1 MNPSKQITVG
11 IDATNIRVGGGVTH
25 LVEFLRAAH
34 PEKHG
39 VARIVIWGGT
49 ATLQLIEDRPWLFKK
64 TPPALD
70 QGLLQRTLWQHFHL
84 SQSVREEECD
94 LLFVPGGNHVGNYH
108 PIVTMSR
115 NLLPFEWRELRRFG
129 WSWMTVKLLLLRFA
143 QTRSYKRADGLIFL
157 NQYASKRVMKVVKKA
172 GGKTTIIPHG
182 VNVRFSMAPREQ
194 LLINKYDSSNPFRIL
209 YVSTVDI
216 FKHQW
221 VVAAAVANLRN
232 KGIPVTL
239 DLVGSAYPPA
249 LKKMNKVLELVDPG
263 SEYIQ
268 YRGAIPYSKLHE
280 LYGSA
285 NLGLFASSCENMPNI
300 LVELMASGLPI
311 VCSRYGS
318 MPEVLG
324 DAGEYFDPEDVKDI
338 ERSIAKMIHS
348 PELRKNK
355 SKLAYERSK
364 LYSWK
369 ECASKTIDFLS
380 KVAQR

>member
-25 LVEFLRAAH
+25 LIEFLRAAH
-34 PEKHG
+34 PEEHG
-39 VARIVIWGGT
+39 IARIVIWGGT
-49 ATLQLIEDRPWLFKK
+49 ATMQLIEERPWLFKN
-64 TPPALD
+64 TPSALD

-84 SQSVREEECD
+84 SKFMKEEECD
-94 LLFVPGGNHVGNYH
+94 LLFVPGGNYVGNYH

-129 WSWMTVKLLLLRFA
+129 WSWMTVKLSILRFA

-157 NQYASKRVMKVVKKA
+157 NQFASKTVMKVVKKV

-182 VNVRFSMAPREQ
+182 INIRFSMAPREQ
-194 LLINKYDSSNPFRIL
+194 LLINKYDTSNPFRIL
-209 YVSTVDI
+209 YVSTVDM

-232 KGIPVTL
+232 KGIPVRL
-239 DLVGSAYPPA
+239 DLVGGAYPPA
-249 LKKMNKVLELVDPG
+249 LKKMNKVLDLVDSG

-268 YRGAIPYSKLHE
+268 YRGAIPYNKLHE

-311 VCSRYGS
+311 VCSRNGP

-324 DAGEYFDPEDVKDI
+324 DAGEYFDPEDAKDI
-338 ERSIAKMIHS
+338 ERAIAKMIHS
-348 PELRKNK
+348 PELRKHK
-355 SKLAYERSK
+355 SQLSYDRSK

-369 ECASKTIDFLS
+369 ECASKTIEFLS
-380 KVAQR
+380 KVAQQ

>member
-1 MNPSKQITVG
+1 MNPSKQITLG

-25 LVEFLRAAH
+25 LVELLRAAH
-34 PEKHG
+34 PEEHG
-39 VARIVIWGGT
+39 IARIVIWGGT
-49 ATLQLIEDRPWLFKK
+49 ATLQLIEERPWLFKN

-70 QGLLQRTLWQHFHL
+70 QGLLQRTLWQHFQL
-84 SQSVREEECD
+84 SQSVKEEKCD
-94 LLFVPGGNHVGNYH
+94 VLFVPGGNYVGNYH

-129 WSWMTVKLLLLRFA
+129 WSWMTVKLSLLRFA

-157 NQYASKRVMKVVKKA
+157 NQYASKTVMKVVKKA

-182 VNVRFSMAPREQ
+182 INVRFSMEPREQ
-194 LLINKYDSSNPFRIL
+194 LLINKYDPSNPFRIL
-209 YVSTVDI
+209 YVSTVDM

-239 DLVGSAYPPA
+239 DLVGGAYPPA

-311 VCSRYGS
+311 VCSRYGP

-338 ERSIAKMIHS
+338 ERAIAKMIHS
-348 PELRKNK
+348 PEFRKHK
-355 SKLAYERSK
+355 SKLSYERSK
-364 LYSWK
+364 LYSWE
-369 ECASKTIDFLS
+369 ECASKTIEFLS